1 MVDINVDFPQC
12 FINILIKKT
21 SGSCIKMRIRQA
33 SYQQKNYTN
42 QLLETLRK
50 KGTLTF
56 YRQYLGA
63 DLDDMQSVSKSNK
76 EIHFLLCVIDTYS
89 KYACVIPLKVKKRMT
104 ITNAFQKILKESDRQ
119 LDRTWVNK
127 GSEFYIRSMKS

>member
-1 MVDINVDFPQC
+1 M
-12 FINILIKKT
+12 
-21 SGSCIKMRIRQA
+21 
-33 SYQQKNYTN
+33 
-42 QLLETLRK
+42 
-50 KGTLTF
+50 
-56 YRQYLGA
+56 GA
-63 DLDDMQSVSKSNK
+63 DLDDMQLVSKSNK

-127 GSEFYIRSMKS
+127 GSEFYIRSMKSWLGKKIT